1 MVDWAGMGKTAL
13 WVLGLAIILAT
24 WSWNEWWARVHKRSL
39 RSVLGEARF
48 QVPLSIGLFV
58 FCVGM
63 ALSENTL
70 WKTAVWAVLALL
82 FAWQGVQTWRSRHAH
97 LTDDER

>member
-13 WVLGLAIILAT
+13 WVLGLAIVLAT
-24 WSWNEWWARVHKRSL
+24 WSWNEWWARVHKRRL

-48 QVPLSIGLFV
+48 QVPFSIGLLV

-63 ALSENTL
+63 ALSESVL
-70 WKTAVWAVLALL
+70 WKSAVWAVLALA
-82 FAWQGVQTWRSRHAH
+82 FAWQGVQAWKGRRSH
-97 LTDDER
+97 LTDGER